1 MCMSRANRDND
12 VTIRVLYCGICRSD
26 LESAR
31 NEFGFTIYPF
41 VPGLV
46 LLIINITLFFPL
58 FWSRTRLGSD
68 LCFDQLS
75 TFYGCVRVYVIC

>member
-1 MCMSRANRDND
+1 MCIYIYVYMNRANGDND

-31 NEFGFTIYPF
+31 NEFGFTVYPF

-46 LLIINITLFFPL
+46 LLTLITIFSIKL
-58 FWSRTRLGSD
+58 FW
-68 LCFDQLS
+68 
-75 TFYGCVRVYVIC
+75 V

>member
-1 MCMSRANRDND
+1 MCTSRANGDKD

-31 NEFGFTIYPF
+31 NAFDFTVYPF

-46 LLIINITLFFPL
+46 LSINSTIFLGPSII
-58 FWSRTRLGSD
+58 TRG
-68 LCFDQLS
+68 
-75 TFYGCVRVYVIC
+75 VWVM